1 MDYSLLLNSLEGV
14 LGKSG
19 KRARNN
25 YAFHCPFC
33 NHKKPKLEVQL
44 VTNEK
49 GENPWECWVCKT
61 RGKTIRSLL
70 RQLKVPS
77 EIARDVLS
85 CVSKGELV
93 RYHEDD
99 FVKLPEEFQPLFSA
113 SNESIIANKIRRYL
127 HKRGITELDILK
139 YNIGYCLTG
148 DYEGRIII
156 PSYDENNQ
164 LNYFVGRSF
173 ENSYY
178 KYKNPSASKDIIA
191 FENFIN
197 WNLPIVLVEG
207 VFDAIAVKR
216 NAIPI
221 LGKSLSN
228 SLLKKIVSNNVKQ
241 IYIALDSD
249 ALKEAITFCEQFL
262 SMGKSVYLVG
272 MDDKDPSEM
281 GFEEFS
287 QRMKYAPEMNMSL
300 LMKYK
305 LGL

>member
-77 EIARDVLS
+77 EIARDVLAY
-85 CVSKGELV
+85 VSKGELV

-127 HKRGITELDILK
+127 QKRGITELDILK

-207 VFDAIAVKR
+207 VFDAIAAKR

-241 IYIALDSD
+241 VYIALDSD

>member
-1 MDYSLLLNSLEGV
+1 
-14 LGKSG
+14 
-19 KRARNN
+19 
-25 YAFHCPFC
+25 
-33 NHKKPKLEVQL
+33 
-44 VTNEK
+44 
-49 GENPWECWVCKT
+49 
-61 RGKTIRSLL
+61 
-70 RQLKVPS
+70 
-77 EIARDVLS
+77 
-85 CVSKGELV
+85 
-93 RYHEDD
+93 
-99 FVKLPEEFQPLFSA
+99 VKLPEEFQPLFSA

-139 YNIGYCLTG
+139 YNIGYCLSG
-148 DYEGRIII
+148 DYEGRIIV

-207 VFDAIAVKR
+207 VFDAIAAKR

-241 IYIALDSD
+241 VYIALDSD

>member
-77 EIARDVLS
+77 EIARDVLAY
-85 CVSKGELV
+85 VSKGELV

-127 HKRGITELDILK
+127 KKRGITELDILK

-207 VFDAIAVKR
+207 VFDAIAAKR

-241 IYIALDSD
+241 VYIALDSD

-272 MDDKDPSEM
+272 MDGKDPSEM

>member
-77 EIARDVLS
+77 EIARDVLAY
-85 CVSKGELV
+85 VSKGELV

-139 YNIGYCLTG
+139 YNIGYCLSG
-148 DYEGRIII
+148 DYEGRIIV

-207 VFDAIAVKR
+207 VFDAIAAKR

-241 IYIALDSD
+241 VYIALDSD

>member
-77 EIARDVLS
+77 EIARDVLAY
-85 CVSKGELV
+85 VSKGELV

-207 VFDAIAVKR
+207 VFDAIAAKR

-241 IYIALDSD
+241 VYIALDSD

-272 MDDKDPSEM
+272 MDGKDPSEM

>member
-77 EIARDVLS
+77 EIARDVLAY
-85 CVSKGELV
+85 VSKGELV

-127 HKRGITELDILK
+127 KKRGITELDILK

-207 VFDAIAVKR
+207 VFDAIAAKR

-241 IYIALDSD
+241 VYIALDSD

>member
-77 EIARDVLS
+77 EIARDILAY
-85 CVSKGELV
+85 VSKGELV

-207 VFDAIAVKR
+207 VFDAIAAKR

-241 IYIALDSD
+241 VYIALDSD

>member
-77 EIARDVLS
+77 EIARDVLAY
-85 CVSKGELV
+85 VSKGELV

-139 YNIGYCLTG
+139 YNIGYCLSG

-207 VFDAIAVKR
+207 VFDAIAAKR

-241 IYIALDSD
+241 VYIALDSD

>member
-77 EIARDVLS
+77 EIARDVLAY
-85 CVSKGELV
+85 VSKGELV

-127 HKRGITELDILK
+127 KKRGITELDILK

-156 PSYDENNQ
+156 PSYDQNNQ

-207 VFDAIAVKR
+207 VFDAIAAKR

-241 IYIALDSD
+241 VYIALDSD

>member
-77 EIARDVLS
+77 EIARDVLAY
-85 CVSKGELV
+85 VSKGELV

-207 VFDAIAVKR
+207 VFDAIAAKR

-228 SLLKKIVSNNVKQ
+228 SLLKKIVSNNVEQ
-241 IYIALDSD
+241 VYIALDSD

>member
-77 EIARDVLS
+77 EIARDVLAY
-85 CVSKGELV
+85 VSKGELV

-207 VFDAIAVKR
+207 VFDAIAAKR

-241 IYIALDSD
+241 VYIALDSD